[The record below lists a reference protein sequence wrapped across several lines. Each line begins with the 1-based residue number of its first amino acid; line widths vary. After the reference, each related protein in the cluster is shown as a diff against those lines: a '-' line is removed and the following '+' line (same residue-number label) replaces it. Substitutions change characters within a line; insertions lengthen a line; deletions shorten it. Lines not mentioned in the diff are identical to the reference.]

1 MKSNTIKVLIATEG
15 NETSVFLLDWIFRRA
30 NLFKDIRVVIRG
42 HPNMS
47 AEYLISKCIFKI
59 PIWFEISKSTLNED
73 LIDSSCVIYM
83 QTSIGIQALL
93 NGIPIIHLNI
103 NSPLSCDPLFKY
115 HGELKWVVK
124 NSEDLKMS

>member
-1 MKSNTIKVLIATEG
+1 LKSNTIKVLIATEG

-59 PIWFEISKSTLNED
+59 P
-73 LIDSSCVIYM
+73 
-83 QTSIGIQALL
+83 
-93 NGIPIIHLNI
+93 
-103 NSPLSCDPLFKY
+103 
-115 HGELKWVVK
+115 
-124 NSEDLKMS
+124 